1 MHSLYQNSTILKLG
15 MSCGIDDLSELLE
28 FTSWEYLYV
37 IYDTNYWLSETKI
50 NKKYYHTTV
59 FFLMKIIFCK
69 CSQRTQEDAQLA
81 QLTIYSVIIQECH
94 K

>member
-59 FFLMKIIFCK
+59 FFFNENYLLQMF
-69 CSQRTQEDAQLA
+69 TEDPRRCPVSTAYDLQCD
-81 QLTIYSVIIQECH
+81 YPRMP
-94 K
+94 